1 MRSYEAM
8 FILRPSLDEEAVKAN
23 VEKFK
28 GIIENN
34 GGEIENVD
42 LWGKRRLAYPISKV
56 NEGYYILINFKGN
69 SELPKELTRNFKIS
83 DDVIRDMVVKIED

>member
-56 NEGYYILINFKGN
+56 NEGYYVLVNFKGN

-83 DDVIRDMVVKIED
+83 DDVIRDMVVKIEN